1 MGVCSNLLMCCV
13 QSLQSCPTLCDPR
26 DCSPQAPLSVG
37 FSRHE
42 YWSGLPFP
50 SPGHLPHPG
59 IEPGSLTCPAL
70 AGGFFTTS
78 ATWEALVHSDQRQKW
93 RCFAMGNEVNS
104 DTSFPR
110 CRVHQ
115 GDEGIYSGFLRSYEV
130 LVRDYWERNLAY
142 FSAHIGQ
149 NSFGL
154 RAKKQD
160 NFYVLSYYLILLF
173 CQIIDLEQRGGE
185 RDFSWQNI

>member
-1 MGVCSNLLMCCV
+1 MILSYDSKLTKSHEYNSNQKTQFNYFMCLWFAWKYPMGVCSNLLMCCV

-78 ATWEALVHSDQRQKW
+78 ATWEVQSH
-93 RCFAMGNEVNS
+93 
-104 DTSFPR
+104 
-110 CRVHQ
+110 
-115 GDEGIYSGFLRSYEV
+115 LRT
-130 LVRDYWERNLAY
+130 L
-142 FSAHIGQ
+142 Q
-149 NSFGL
+149 NIKKPLGL
-154 RAKKQD
+154 
-160 NFYVLSYYLILLF
+160 VLSPFLFFKWNPKTELCKRPFYWLL
-173 CQIIDLEQRGGE
+173 LM
-185 RDFSWQNI
+185 